1 VVGGGGPGYAQ
12 GNDAGELLAYLEW
25 VGAPRRGGETMASRQ
40 TNLRARDR
48 ELDGEIER
56 YREAAQAA
64 LGQLEWTVGYL
75 DRIHKRQI
83 ARALDRNRRQ
93 IAEIMRSPTER

>member
-1 VVGGGGPGYAQ
+1 
-12 GNDAGELLAYLEW
+12 
-25 VGAPRRGGETMASRQ
+25 MASRQ
-40 TNLRARDR
+40 TNVRARDR

-56 YREAAQAA
+56 YREAAQTA
-64 LGQLEWTVGYL
+64 LGQLEWTVSYL

-93 IAEIMRSPTER
+93 IAERIRSPPAR